1 MALAAPPARARGP
14 EGRRRGQRDAVTTRL
29 PSGDRAS
36 SPIMATAAPPLR
48 GDTERDTAVAIAVA
62 GLVKR
67 YDKVTAVA
75 GIDLEVARGE
85 IFGFLGPN
93 GAGKSTTIA
102 ILCTLVKATEGSA
115 SVAGIDVARHP
126 DDVRARIGLVF
137 QDPSLD
143 AQLTARENLTFHA
156 MVYGV
161 PRSERRE
168 RIDRVLAMVEL
179 SDRADAVVMTFSG
192 GMKRRLE
199 VARGI
204 LHAPEVLFL
213 DEPTQG
219 LDPQTRARLWD
230 HLRDIRRTTG
240 LTIFMTTHYMEE
252 AEWCDRIAIIDHG
265 RIVALGTPDELK
277 SQVGG
282 DVVVVQTD
290 DNSRASAEIATK
302 LGVTAVADGETLRIE
317 VADGAAFV
325 PRLITALSMP
335 VKTVTVRRPSLD
347 DVFLKL
353 TGRAI
358 REGDAD
364 GMQSFM
370 RAFAARRG

>member
-1 MALAAPPARARGP
+1 VTERPP
-14 EGRRRGQRDAVTTRL
+14 GRD
-29 PSGDRAS
+29 PAS
-36 SPIMATAAPPLR
+36 SAAMATA
-48 GDTERDTAVAIAVA
+48 TALHNETVTSSDAAIAVT

-75 GIDLEVARGE
+75 GIDLAVARGE

-115 SVAGIDVARHP
+115 RVAGIDVARHP

-161 PRSERRE
+161 PRSERRK

-179 SDRADAVVMTFSG
+179 SDRADAAVMTFSG

-252 AEWCDRIAIIDHG
+252 AEWCDRIAIIDQG

-290 DNSRASAEIATK
+290 DNPRAASEIAAK

-325 PRLITALSMP
+325 PRLITAVSMP

-358 REGDAD
+358 RESNAD

>member
-1 MALAAPPARARGP
+1 VVI
-14 EGRRRGQRDAVTTRL
+14 AVT
-29 PSGDRAS
+29 
-36 SPIMATAAPPLR
+36 
-48 GDTERDTAVAIAVA
+48 

-67 YDKVTAVA
+67 YGTIEAVR
-75 GIDLEVARGE
+75 GIDLAVRRGE

-93 GAGKSTTIA
+93 GAGKSTTISV
-102 ILCTLVKATEGSA
+102 LCTLLKPTSGMA
-115 SVAGIDVARHP
+115 SVAGIDVTRDP
-126 DDVRARIGLVF
+126 DGVRSRIGLVF

-143 AQLTARENLTFHA
+143 IQLTARENLLFHA

-161 PRSERRE
+161 ARHQRKD
-168 RIDRVLAMVEL
+168 RISAALATVDL
-179 SDRADAVVMTFSG
+179 SDRADALVSTFSG

-199 VARGI
+199 IARGI

-219 LDPQTRARLWD
+219 LDPQTRANVWD
-230 HLRDIRRTTG
+230 HLGHIRATTG

-252 AEWCDRIAIIDHG
+252 AEFCDRIAIIDYG
-265 RIVALGTPDELK
+265 TIVALGTPDELK
-277 SQVGG
+277 AQVGG
-282 DVVVVQTD
+282 DIVVVSTG
-290 DNSRASAEIATK
+290 DNARAGEEMAST
-302 LGVTAVADGETLRIE
+302 LGVTPVQDGETLRVE
-317 VADGAAFV
+317 VQDGAQFV

-358 REGDAD
+358 RDDEAEGRMA
-364 GMQSFM
+364 MM
-370 RAFAARRG
+370 RAFAAGRGRR